1 MGYPAFY
8 APGMVNPQGIY
19 PPQFVLPQYTSPPP
33 AWGTYAQTPGWNGWQ
48 PAYYTPNFQPPTVW
62 PLRVH
67 QAPPTAVPPERSA
80 PLLSP
85 PSVPPK
91 RFPSPTN
98 RPGIKELPTESLT
111 PFPPVLEPV
120 TEEEKAKSKTLL
132 FVAGGALVLGAA
144 GAAALLM
151 NRAEKVKTPE
161 IPPLYTAEDFKIP
174 EGIDTPEG
182 RRARTLA
189 FVNEVFPKMLEVK
202 EKYPKGKERDFY
214 YNRVFNEI
222 LNKHFFPQGP
232 RVFLEFWD
240 ATFKGNGS
248 YSDNFEVGR
257 YGELIEK
264 SILLGSCKYLLPKEE
279 DQQPVF
285 HLGQI
290 SCDLQPECET
300 PGEHAR
306 FYSVLL
312 HETLHAVLSLAR
324 DPRKIG
330 LIKELK
336 SIKEENMFREIGV
349 ACASEHYIGK
359 TINEHEGVQFP
370 EDSLEFQYQPLQTHT
385 WTEEI
390 PPEILSQFIKE
401 INQPDFQFLK
411 RYPQYK
417 EAIDH
422 QLQKFSSKEE
432 VIQSIHLKL
441 LDELECNAIMNERL
455 NPENKM
461 NPTHKPQRKMT
472 IKDLD
477 SLLRIK
483 GLQELITYLINHP
496 KIQLPMD
503 ERIQSLLDF
512 QTNLPIESSD

>member
-1 MGYPAFY
+1 
-8 APGMVNPQGIY
+8 VI
-19 PPQFVLPQYTSPPP
+19 
-33 AWGTYAQTPGWNGWQ
+33 
-48 PAYYTPNFQPPTVW
+48 
-62 PLRVH
+62 
-67 QAPPTAVPPERSA
+67 
-80 PLLSP
+80 
-85 PSVPPK
+85 
-91 RFPSPTN
+91 
-98 RPGIKELPTESLT
+98 
-111 PFPPVLEPV
+111 PPVFENQPDLG
-120 TEEEKAKSKTLL
+120 KRNTLYL
-132 FVAGGALVLGAA
+132 AAGGALALGAA
-144 GAAALLM
+144 GAAALMM
-151 NRAEKVKTPE
+151 NRTQKVKTPE
-161 IPPLYTAEDFKIP
+161 IPPLYTPEDFKIP

-202 EKYPKGKERDFY
+202 EKYPQRKKRHFY
-214 YNRVFNEI
+214 YNQVFNEI
-222 LNKHFFPQGP
+222 FNKHFFPQGP

-264 SILLGSCKYLLPKEE
+264 SILLGSCKYLVPKEE
-279 DQQPVF
+279 YQLPVF

-336 SIKEENMFREIGV
+336 SIKEENMFRETGV
-349 ACASEHYIGK
+349 VCASEHYIGK
-359 TINEHEGVQFP
+359 TINEYEGIQFP
-370 EDSLEFQYQPLQTHT
+370 EDTVEFQYQPLQTHA

-390 PPEILSQFIKE
+390 PPELLPKFKQE
-401 INQPDFQFLK
+401 INQPDFRFFK

-417 EAIDH
+417 ELIDH
-422 QLQKFSSKEE
+422 RIKKFSSKDE
-432 VIQSIHLKL
+432 VIKSIQLKL
-441 LDELECNAIMNERL
+441 LDELECNVIMHERL

-461 NPTHKPQRKMT
+461 NPTHKSQSKMT

-477 SLLRIK
+477 SLLRVR

-503 ERIQSLLDF
+503 KRIQSLLNF
-512 QTNLPIESSD
+512 QTNLPT